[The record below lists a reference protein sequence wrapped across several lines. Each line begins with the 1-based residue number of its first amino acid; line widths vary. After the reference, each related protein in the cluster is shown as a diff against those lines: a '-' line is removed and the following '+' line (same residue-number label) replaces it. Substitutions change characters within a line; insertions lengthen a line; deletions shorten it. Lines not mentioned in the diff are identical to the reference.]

1 MTLLDPRLNAI
12 RPDLADARLEGRASS
27 PRYVTGALRQVSSAV
42 LSVHKEPRFDSMQVT
57 QLLSGERVRVFD
69 TYEGWAWIQAEQD
82 SYVGYVAA
90 DDLSDTLVE
99 PTHRVAVP
107 TTLLFPGPD
116 IKSQPVLVVT
126 MNAQLA
132 VEAIDDRFARLRSGR
147 YAIASHLKPVAE
159 QEADFVASA
168 EALLHTP
175 YLWGGKSALGIDCS
189 GLVQLALESA
199 GVACPRDSDMQ
210 EEALGRALGHNERKT
225 LGRGDLVFW
234 RGHVGIMRD
243 EATLLHANAHFMQVT
258 SEPFAEAEARI
269 AARYGAVAAI
279 KRLQ

>member
-1 MTLLDPRLNAI
+1 VTLLDPRLNAV

-27 PRYVTGALRQVSSAV
+27 QRFVSGALRQVNSPVLAV
-42 LSVHKEPRFDSMQVT
+42 HQEPRFDSMQVT

-69 TYEGWAWIQAEQD
+69 THEGWAWMQAERD
-82 SYVGYVAA
+82 SYVGYVPA
-90 DDLSDTLVE
+90 DDLSDAPVE

-116 IKSQPVLVVT
+116 IKSQPVIMVT

-132 VEAIDDRFARLRSGR
+132 VESIDERFARLRSGR
-147 YAIASHLKPVAE
+147 YAIAGHLKSVAKHE
-159 QEADFVASA
+159 TDFVASA

-210 EEALGRALGHNERKT
+210 EEALGRPLGHNERKT

-234 RGHVGIMRD
+234 QGHVGIMRD
-243 EATLLHANAHFMQVT
+243 EVTLLHANAHFMQVT

-269 AARYGAVAAI
+269 AARYGAVTAI